1 MSTLKMRLISGLM
14 LASIGVI
21 AGGVATAGEI
31 KQDMK
36 VMNKNMK
43 AAMSSSS
50 IEEISGY
57 VRALKNAA
65 WEASNL
71 NFDGSAAEQ
80 NTYREGLTK
89 LQNQFGDVDRAIN
102 NRDLEGAKNAL
113 DKLRQ
118 TQKEYHN
125 KLDV

>member
-14 LASIGVI
+14 LASIGII

>member
-43 AAMSSSS
+43 AAMSSNS

>member
-80 NTYREGLTK
+80 NIYREGLTK

>member
-14 LASIGVI
+14 LASIGII

-43 AAMSSSS
+43 AAMSSNS

-113 DKLRQ
+113 DKLHQ

>member
-14 LASIGVI
+14 LASIGII

-43 AAMSSSS
+43 AAMSSNS

-125 KLDV
+125 KIDV

>member
-14 LASIGVI
+14 LASIGII

-43 AAMSSSS
+43 AAMSSNS